1 MFHLRLLLILSLCG
15 LLVRPAQAE
24 PGESAEHQAATQKK
38 TEPAEI
44 TIFIRG
50 GNKTVVSALLKA
62 VDEGV
67 LITGIADFD
76 SLSSIYGLMGIHRT
90 GRISPFYYGNR
101 FRLTFPSDADVA
113 AIAGAYWHLPYIQSV
128 EPEPPPEVRVQKLV
142 PSAQA
147 EPMDSLAVKKQG
159 SSFLKG
165 SLRVGKKVASGTI
178 VGIVFSPLG
187 SRVLGSGSVGGDSSL
202 GGAVGAYVA
211 FGLGYPIGVYLVDAR
226 ESSFWLTLIGGGL
239 GWWGAASLLDSR
251 NPSEWGAWVTFFG
264 APVLASEL
272 SRMDAVTGGP
282 KRPKESQDLRFSFGL
297 VPQPQRGLSARAILR
312 F

>member
-1 MFHLRLLLILSLCG
+1 MFHLRLLLILSLCD
-15 LLVRPAQAE
+15 LLVQPAQAE
-24 PGESAEHQAATQKK
+24 SGESAEHQAATQKK

-113 AIAGAYWHLPYIQSV
+113 AIAGAYWHLPYMQSV
-128 EPEPPPEVRVQKLV
+128 EPEPPPEVRVQRLV

-159 SSFLKG
+159 SSFLRG

-178 VGIVFSPLG
+178 VGIVFS
-187 SRVLGSGSVGGDSSL
+187 SVLASGVGIEGGSGIGTA
-202 GGAVGAYVA
+202 AVRYAA

-297 VPQPQRGLSARAILR
+297 VPQPQRGLSARATLR